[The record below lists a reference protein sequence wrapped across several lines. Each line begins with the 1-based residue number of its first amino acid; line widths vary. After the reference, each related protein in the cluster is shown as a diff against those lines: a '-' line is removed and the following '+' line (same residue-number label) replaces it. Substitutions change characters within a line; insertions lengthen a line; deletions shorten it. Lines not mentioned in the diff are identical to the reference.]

1 MTSWPPCWCSPT
13 NEMNEIYSLLLEKTN
28 MAAHKNA
35 LLKISCGGRY
45 LASFRDISLPEQ
57 GTNINLNYESKRGL
71 NLLRDFRNQKLIV
84 NSRKITPYS
93 G

>member
-1 MTSWPPCWCSPT
+1 MTSWRPCWCSPMAS

-28 MAAHKNA
+28 MAAHENA

-57 GTNINLNYESKRGL
+57 GTNVNLNYE
-71 NLLRDFRNQKLIV
+71 
-84 NSRKITPYS
+84 
-93 G
+93 